1 MHYQT
6 SKSLLNCA
14 SWSPN
19 DPQSLIACGGY
30 DKKLSII
37 DTRIPSSEKN
47 GIVWSVDNAHDRP
60 IRDAKFNPYI
70 PYWLASAGEDSIVNI
85 WDIRASYHA
94 PVSKIDGLLGMVTS
108 VRRSTFVNFTFNLS
122 TNILLFFLQVTWSN
136 IRPEN
141 IGTTSSDGVMRYWT
155 LSPENLPI
163 WDTHYKVAQ
172 FSKEDT
178 LPITR
183 EFEEDNKWCVK
194 GQVFRDKKQI
204 SWMTDENDEGIE
216 EIEMRS
222 TKLLAG
228 SLALGEWGK
237 PDPGTIYKGEENV
250 QSKGMALA
258 LKPANLRPSMYY
270 CITSGGQLAAHTV
283 RFDAQS
289 NLRNRHR

>member
-1 MHYQT
+1 M
-6 SKSLLNCA
+6 
-14 SWSPN
+14 
-19 DPQSLIACGGY
+19 
-30 DKKLSII
+30 
-37 DTRIPSSEKN
+37 
-47 GIVWSVDNAHDRP
+47 
-60 IRDAKFNPYI
+60 
-70 PYWLASAGEDSIVNI
+70 
-85 WDIRASYHA
+85 
-94 PVSKIDGLLGMVTS
+94 
-108 VRRSTFVNFTFNLS
+108 
-122 TNILLFFLQVTWSN
+122 LQVTWSN

-163 WDTHYKVAQ
+163 WDTHYKIAQ

-183 EFEEDNKWCVK
+183 EFEEENKWCVK
-194 GQVFRDKKQI
+194 GQVFREKKQK
-204 SWMTDENDEGIE
+204 SWMTVDDDEGIE
-216 EIEMRS
+216 HTEMKF

-228 SLALGEWGK
+228 SLAMGEWGK

-250 QSKGMALA
+250 PSKGMALA
-258 LKPANLRPSMYY
+258 LKPAKLRPSMYY